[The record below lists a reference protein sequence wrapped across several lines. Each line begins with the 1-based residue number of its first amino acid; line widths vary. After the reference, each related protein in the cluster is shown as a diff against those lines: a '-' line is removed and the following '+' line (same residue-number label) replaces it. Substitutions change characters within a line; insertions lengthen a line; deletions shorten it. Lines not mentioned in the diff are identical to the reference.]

1 MTPSTLL
8 QSLDQEFKDADERL
22 VVLEFYAD
30 WCDPCKAIGPKINVS
45 LTCMKDL
52 WGSNTVQL
60 LSIGGRSRGAPGA
73 RAPSFSLKWGQCHA
87 NAYHNSKSIQE
98 LVSETTQNK

>member
-52 WGSNTVQL
+52 WGSSTVQL
-60 LSIGGRSRGAPGA
+60 LAEAGGHQGHVLPHSA
-73 RAPSFSLKWGQCHA
+73 
-87 NAYHNSKSIQE
+87 
-98 LVSETTQNK
+98 